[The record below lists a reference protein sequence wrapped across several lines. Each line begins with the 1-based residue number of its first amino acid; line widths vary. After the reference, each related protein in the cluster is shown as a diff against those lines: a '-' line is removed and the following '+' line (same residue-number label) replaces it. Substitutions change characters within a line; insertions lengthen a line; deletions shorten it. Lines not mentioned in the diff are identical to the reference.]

1 MLALAA
7 ALPAAGQSAEAAEPS
22 VRWRLDTTTPFVWQ
36 GVLAVLEVVAP
47 APLPLVGP
55 ALVEPVPA
63 LDLQPLPAASGIA
76 ALDGSDRYVIPV
88 ARYRLTARAAGCTA
102 LPEAHLTV
110 AGTARTA
117 GAVRLVVRPVADPIA
132 ASRAVGELHRSVR
145 VRRLGTGAAELTV
158 ELTGS
163 GSVPFVEHPPPTVRG
178 GRMVDTA
185 VEVDAAAARKRWR
198 YRLRREG
205 GGVLEAVVPALPYLR
220 LPGGET
226 ALIAAETV
234 TLPPPEADETSPVEM
249 PAVDGADRGCGPE
262 PPLVLR
268 RSCRAAELH
277 RLGVGRFAAG
287 DTAGAVLVLRAAL
300 RLRGWPETR
309 AALEAI
315 ESATGLT
322 GLRRGADT
330 AWPRRALWIVGL
342 LIAAGCAAGTIRQ
355 GRSRRGRIGLG
366 AAAVAVVLLAAGV
379 AAAVAPGGEAER
391 RMAVIGRAGAAVQRV
406 PAPEGSV
413 TGRLP
418 AGLPVAVSRRFDDYV
433 LIEDAPIENGA
444 AGSGWVS
451 TAALAALQRSR

>member
-1 MLALAA
+1 M
-7 ALPAAGQSAEAAEPS
+7 
-22 VRWRLDTTTPFVWQ
+22 RWRLDTTTPFVWQ

-88 ARYRLTARAAGCTA
+88 ARYRLTARAAGRTA
-102 LPEAHLTV
+102 LPEAHVTV
-110 AGTARTA
+110 AGTARSAEAA
-117 GAVRLVVRPVADPIA
+117 GLVVRPLPDPIA
-132 ASRAVGELHRSVR
+132 ASRAVGELDRSVR
-145 VRRLGTGAAELTV
+145 IRRLGAGAAELTV

-163 GSVPFVEHPPPTVRG
+163 GSVPFVEHPPPAVRG
-178 GRMVDTA
+178 GRMVDAA
-185 VEVDAAAARKRWR
+185 VEGDADGARKRGGCPP
-198 YRLRREG
+198 RRGG
-205 GGVLEAVVPALPYLR
+205 GGVRAAVVPALPSLR

-234 TLPPPEADETSPVEM
+234 TLPPPEAAGASPPEL
-249 PAVDGADRGCGPE
+249 PAAGRADRGCGPE
-262 PPLVLR
+262 PAFVRR

-277 RLGVGRFAAG
+277 GLGVGRFAAG
-287 DTAGAVLVLRAAL
+287 DTAGAVLALRAAL

-330 AWPRRALWIVGL
+330 AWPRRALWMAGL

-366 AAAVAVVLLAAGV
+366 AAAVVLLAAGV
-379 AAAVAPGGEAER
+379 AAAVAPGSEAER

-406 PAPEGSV
+406 PAPA
-413 TGRLP
+413 GRVRPRRP

-433 LIEDAPIENGA
+433 LIEDAPIENGT